1 MSQKRG
7 AGEGSICKRKN
18 GTWQGAVTIGRDRN
32 GKQRR
37 RYFYGKTRGEV
48 NKKLTQA
55 ISELNNGTFIDNAT
69 NPTMKMWLHTWLW
82 EYKKNCIKATTFE
95 QYETIL
101 RVHAIPAVGDIQV
114 SDLKPHHLQKLYN
127 DMYENGISSRTI
139 QILNTVLHGAL
150 KQAVKNNLAGRNVTE
165 AVSLPKSSRREMRV
179 LTLEEQKKFMKVLS
193 NDRMGNMYLFGLFT
207 GLRRG
212 ELLALKWSDID
223 TERNVIKVERALSRV
238 RDYSDSPNKTKLVI
252 EEPKTA
258 KSRRII
264 PIFDFLKEILGNQ
277 KKQQI
282 QDRKNSYNMYQDNDI
297 IFATELGM
305 MIDPGNFSRKFYKLI
320 KEAGLPH
327 ANPHCLRHT
336 FATRG
341 LESGIDLKTMQ
352 ELLGHS
358 SILVTGDTYTH
369 VLLDK
374 KRNEIDKLNK
384 LASEMNDS

>member
-7 AGEGSICKRKN
+7 AGEGSICKRKD

-32 GKQRR
+32 GKQKRK
-37 RYFYGKTRGEV
+37 YFYGKTRNEV
-48 NKKLTQA
+48 SKKLNMV
-55 ISELNNGTFIDNAT
+55 INELNNRTFIDNST
-69 NPTMKMWLHTWLW
+69 NLTMRMWLHTWLW
-82 EYKKNCIKATTFE
+82 EYKKNSIKPKTFE

-101 RVHAIPAVGDIQV
+101 RIYAMPTIGDIKV
-114 SDLKPHHLQKLYN
+114 LNLKPEHLQKIYN
-127 DMYENGISSRTI
+127 NMYENGISARTVH
-139 QILNTVLHGAL
+139 ILNTVLHGAL
-150 KQAVKNNLAGRNVTE
+150 KQAVKNNLASRNVTE
-165 AVSLPKSSRREMRV
+165 AVSLPKAKTKEMRV

-193 NDRMGNMYLFGLFT
+193 ADRMGNMYLFGLFT

-223 TERNVIKVERALSRV
+223 TERNVIRVERALSRV
-238 RDYSDSPNKTKLVI
+238 KDYGDTPNKTKLVV

-258 KSRRII
+258 KSKRII
-264 PIFDFLKEILGNQ
+264 PIFDYLKEILDRQ
-277 KKQQI
+277 KQQQI
-282 QDRKNSYNMYQDNDI
+282 KDKENSYGMYEENDI
-297 IFATELGM
+297 IFATELGK

-320 KEAGLPH
+320 REAGLPH

-341 LESGIDLKTMQ
+341 MESGIDLKTMQ

-374 KRNEIDKLNK
+374 KRNEINKLNK
-384 LASEMNDS
+384 LVSEMNE